1 MDEQKRAKIEE
12 LVIELA
18 KKHPEKVKEVWYNP
32 HHLDPE
38 GEKSE
43 RDSYFF
49 MCTIPAFDERI
60 FDEMTMLMTKV
71 YRKLG
76 EDICLLPL
84 PIGRDIENDFQRRIY
99 PSS

>member
-32 HHLDPE
+32 NHLDPDDGIE
-38 GEKSE
+38 EK
-43 RDSYFF
+43 DSYFF
-49 MCTIPAFDERI
+49 MCTIPVFDKKLFDGRI
-60 FDEMTMLMTKV
+60 KLMAEV
-71 YRKLG
+71 YRDFG

-84 PIGRDIENDFQRRIY
+84 PVGRDFESKFQRRIY
-99 PSS
+99 P